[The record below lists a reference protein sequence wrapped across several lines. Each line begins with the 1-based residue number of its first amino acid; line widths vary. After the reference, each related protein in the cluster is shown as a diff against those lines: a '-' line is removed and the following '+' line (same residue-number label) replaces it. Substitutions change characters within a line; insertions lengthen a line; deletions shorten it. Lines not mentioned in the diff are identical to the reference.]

1 MAHFE
6 KNFLRIFAFFVTL
19 SLSLSLSLCDSVLF
33 CASVAVFHLGKSS
46 EKSFLK
52 AKFV

>member
-19 SLSLSLSLCDSVLF
+19 SLSLSLSLSVKVSSFVRPLLSSLLESR
-33 CASVAVFHLGKSS
+33 AKKVF
-46 EKSFLK
+46 
-52 AKFV
+52 

>member
-19 SLSLSLSLCDSVLF
+19 SLSLSLSVKVSSFVRPLLSSLLESR
-33 CASVAVFHLGKSS
+33 AKKVF
-46 EKSFLK
+46 
-52 AKFV
+52 

>member
-19 SLSLSLSLCDSVLF
+19 SLSLSLCESVLF
-33 CASVAVFHLGKSS
+33 CASVAVFPLGKSS